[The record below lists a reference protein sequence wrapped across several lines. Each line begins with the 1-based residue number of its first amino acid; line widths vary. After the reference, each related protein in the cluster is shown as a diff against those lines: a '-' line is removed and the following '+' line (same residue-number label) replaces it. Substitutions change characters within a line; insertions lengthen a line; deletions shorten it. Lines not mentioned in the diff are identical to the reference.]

1 MRVARE
7 EFTVFA
13 DAAEG
18 EVNLVI
24 ASLRLAFTREEA
36 RRLADR
42 ISEAAAAAEPERAA
56 LPAPT
61 AFGFEAKDLLA
72 LTQAIAGLR
81 QSASPPAEITVE
93 PKAAIERAGG
103 EKPMLETT
111 VIEERRPNGRLRNL
125 LKVLGKDGDAV
136 PKRA

>member
-1 MRVARE
+1 MQVARE

-13 DAAEG
+13 DVAEG

-36 RRLADR
+36 RKLADR
-42 ISEAAAAAEPERAA
+42 ISEAADAAEPERAA

-81 QSASPPAEITVE
+81 QSAPSPPEITVVPSE
-93 PKAAIERAGG
+93 PDAAS